1 MDGTNRRDPHYG
13 KGQHEIAEVLVEAPE
28 LAARLRAT
36 FEAPGYRPPLLP
48 PVALQLLALSQ
59 RPNVAVEEV
68 AGMLEQDPLLAAR
81 ILKLVRSPIYLS
93 ESPIRSIK
101 QAIVRLGLRAMRDVV
116 IEAAFEARILKVP
129 GYSEAM
135 ERLRR
140 HSIATAH
147 LSRLVSRYTPME
159 AEYAFLCGLLHDVGI
174 ACSLLALAEGARGAP
189 RPDLSLAWPAI
200 DALHEEASG
209 LIARLWNLPPD
220 VQHVV
225 SHHHQILLLGMVHP
239 LSAVVCLGGHLADVH
254 GMGVAAP
261 GDGVLVDQSGG
272 ATLARARSELRLGDA
287 PFARIAE
294 EAGETAARLRFGP

>member
-1 MDGTNRRDPHYG
+1 MDGTNRRDPRYG
-13 KGQHEIAEVLVEAPE
+13 KGSHEIEEVLVEAPE

-59 RPNVAVEEV
+59 RPNVEVDEV
-68 AGMLEQDPLLAAR
+68 AAMLEKDPLLTAR
-81 ILKLVRSPIYLS
+81 ILKLVRSPMYLA

-116 IEAAFEARILKVP
+116 IEAAFEARVLKVP
-129 GYSEAM
+129 LYSEAM

-147 LSRLVSRYTPME
+147 LSRLVSRFTPME
-159 AEYAFLCGLLHDVGI
+159 AEFAFLCGLLHDVGI
-174 ACSLLALAEGARGAP
+174 ACSLLALAEAP
-189 RPDLSLAWPAI
+189 RGEKRPELSLAWPAI

-209 LIARLWNLPPD
+209 IIARLWNLPPD

-225 SHHHQILLLGMVHP
+225 AHHHQIQSQGFVHP
-239 LSAVVCLGGHLADVH
+239 LSAVVCLGGDFADRH
-254 GMGVAAP
+254 SLGVIAP
-261 GDGVLVDQSGG
+261 GEARVDQSGE
-272 ATLARARSELRLGDA
+272 ATLARAREELRLGDA
-287 PFARIAE
+287 PFALIAK
-294 EAGETAARLRFGP
+294 EAADVVARLRFAP